1 MRSCGP
7 FLAVLLLASPA
18 SAQDMPLSQILIPG
32 EGWHPVPVE
41 VRSFGGIAG
50 SPKGEIYV
58 ADPESRKIISL
69 LPTGV
74 EDAPRVEIS
83 ASGHGLCFGP
93 EGKLYASEPGRKR
106 LLVFGTERE
115 GKARVLD
122 VGVAADDLA
131 VTRGGTVY
139 CTVPKEKAIYRIG
152 KDGKAVKAAGDIDG
166 PSGLTLW
173 PNQGTLVVG
182 TRGDHLIA
190 FRVEKDGRLT
200 YPEPYYRLRTR
211 AGEEDARV
219 RSLTVDEAGR
229 LYAATREGVQVFD
242 PTGRMSGVLS
252 RPAREPVTGVA
263 FGGPDRN
270 QLFIVCGG
278 KVYYRNLRAHGAVE
292 GGGR

>member
-7 FLAVLLLASPA
+7 FLAVFLLAVPA

-32 EGWHPVPVE
+32 KGWHSAPVE
-41 VRSFGGIAG
+41 LRSFGGIAG

-58 ADPESRKIISL
+58 ADPEARKISSL

-74 EDAPRVEIS
+74 EDARRVEIS

-106 LLVFGTERE
+106 ILVVG

-122 VGVAADDLA
+122 VGVAAHDLA
-131 VTRGGTVY
+131 VTREGTIY
-139 CTVPKEKAIYRIG
+139 CTVPGEKAIYRVG

-182 TRGDHLIA
+182 ARGHHLIA

-200 YPEPYYRLRTR
+200 CPEPYYRLRTR
-211 AGEEDARV
+211 VGEEDARV
-219 RSLTVDEAGR
+219 RSLTVDDAGR

-263 FGGPDRN
+263 FGGPKGKW
-270 QLFIVCGG
+270 LVIVCGG